1 MSILTLIVPAIA
13 VLLIAAPLVS
23 VAQGKVTGKSA
34 IRNRFA
40 LHFGAFALACICAV
54 AVPASG
60 VAFAE
65 TAGTVASSIMGTNAQ
80 GMGFLAAALV
90 TGLAAIGAGVAVASA
105 APAAIGAVSED
116 PKAFGKAIIF
126 VVLGEGIA
134 IYGLLISILIINK
147 L

>member
-23 VAQGKVTGKSA
+23 V
-34 IRNRFA
+34 
-40 LHFGAFALACICAV
+40 
-54 AVPASG
+54 
-60 VAFAE
+60 
-65 TAGTVASSIMGTNAQ
+65 AQ

>member
-1 MSILTLIVPAIA
+1 MSIAMFTLPLIA
-13 VLLIAAPLVS
+13 VILVAAPLVG
-23 VAQGKVTGKSA
+23 VAQGKITGKAVKS
-34 IRNRFA
+34 RFA
-40 LHFGAFALACICAV
+40 MHFGAFALAFLFTAALPFCN
-54 AVPASG
+54 
-60 VAFAE
+60 VAFAAE
-65 TAGTVASSIMGTNAQ
+65 AGSAVNAIIGTNAQ

-90 TGLAAIGAGVAVASA
+90 TGLAAIGAGIAVASA

>member
-1 MSILTLIVPAIA
+1 MNIA
-13 VLLIAAPLVS
+13 TMLLLPLFVVLMLAAPLVGI
-23 VAQGKVTGKSA
+23 ATGKVTGKN
-34 IRNRFA
+34 IRARVM
-40 LHFGAFALACICAV
+40 LHLGCFALACIVSTAL
-54 AVPASG
+54 PLG
-60 VAFAE
+60 TVAFAD
-65 TAGTVASSIMGTNAQ
+65 TAAVVSSIIGSNAQ

-90 TGLAAIGAGVAVASA
+90 TGLAAIGAGIAVAAA

-116 PKAFGKAIIF
+116 PKSFGKAIIF

>member
-54 AVPASG
+54 AVPASKLPALLPPSRAPMPR
-60 VAFAE
+60 VW
-65 TAGTVASSIMGTNAQ
+65 ASW
-80 GMGFLAAALV
+80 LPLW
-90 TGLAAIGAGVAVASA
+90 
-105 APAAIGAVSED
+105 
-116 PKAFGKAIIF
+116 
-126 VVLGEGIA
+126 
-134 IYGLLISILIINK
+134 
-147 L
+147 

>member
-65 TAGTVASSIMGTNAQ
+65 TAGTVASIMGTNAQ

-90 TGLAAIGAGVAVASA
+90 TGL
-105 APAAIGAVSED
+105 AAIGAVSED

>member
-40 LHFGAFALACICAV
+40 LHFGAFALVCLCAV

-65 TAGTVASSIMGTNAQ
+65 TAGTAVASIVGTNAQ

-90 TGLAAIGAGVAVASA
+90 TGL
-105 APAAIGAVSED
+105 AAIGAVSED

>member
-1 MSILTLIVPAIA
+1 MSTLMFIA
-13 VLLIAAPLVS
+13 PLAVVLLIAAPLVGI
-23 VAQGKVTGKSA
+23 AQGKVTGRSA
-34 IRNRFA
+34 IKNRFA
-40 LHFGAFALACICAV
+40 LHFGAFALACIAAV
-54 AVPASG
+54 ALPASG
-60 VAFAE
+60 VAFADE
-65 TAGTVASSIMGTNAQ
+65 AAAAVSIIGTNAQ

-90 TGLAAIGAGVAVASA
+90 TGL
-105 APAAIGAVSED
+105 AAIGAVSED

>member
-40 LHFGAFALACICAV
+40 LHFGTFALACICAV

-60 VAFAE
+60 VAFE
-65 TAGTVASSIMGTNAQ
+65 
-80 GMGFLAAALV
+80 
-90 TGLAAIGAGVAVASA
+90 IGRAHV
-105 APAAIGAVSED
+105 
-116 PKAFGKAIIF
+116 
-126 VVLGEGIA
+126 
-134 IYGLLISILIINK
+134 
-147 L
+147 

>member
-65 TAGTVASSIMGTNAQ
+65 TAGTVASIMGTNAQ

-105 APAAIGAVSED
+105 TPALSATS
-116 PKAFGKAIIF
+116 
-126 VVLGEGIA
+126 
-134 IYGLLISILIINK
+134 LIEL
-147 L
+147 

>member
-65 TAGTVASSIMGTNAQ
+65 TAGTVASIMGHQ
-80 GMGFLAAALV
+80 CPGVGFLAARS
-90 TGLAAIGAGVAVASA
+90 GNWSGCHPGAGVAVASA

>member
-40 LHFGAFALACICAV
+40 LHFGAFALACICTV

-65 TAGTVASSIMGTNAQ
+65 TAGTVASIMGTNAQ

-90 TGLAAIGAGVAVASA
+90 TGLAAIGAVLPLLPLLPLPSA
-105 APAAIGAVSED
+105 LFPRTPRPSVRQSSSLYSVKVSRSM
-116 PKAFGKAIIF
+116 
-126 VVLGEGIA
+126 VC
-134 IYGLLISILIINK
+134 
-147 L
+147 

>member
-65 TAGTVASSIMGTNAQ
+65 TAGTVASIMGTNAQ

-90 TGLAAIGAGVAVASA
+90 NGLAAIGAGVAVASA

>member
-1 MSILTLIVPAIA
+1 MNLLFGGITYVYSHTVVPAIA

-34 IRNRFA
+34 VRNRFA

-65 TAGTVASSIMGTNAQ
+65 TAETVVSIMGTTPRAW
-80 GMGFLAAALV
+80 
-90 TGLAAIGAGVAVASA
+90 ASWL
-105 APAAIGAVSED
+105 P
-116 PKAFGKAIIF
+116 
-126 VVLGEGIA
+126 LW
-134 IYGLLISILIINK
+134 
-147 L
+147 

>member
-54 AVPASG
+54 AV
-60 VAFAE
+60 
-65 TAGTVASSIMGTNAQ
+65 TAGTVASIMGTNAQ

>member
-34 IRNRFA
+34 VRNRFA

-65 TAGTVASSIMGTNAQ
+65 TAETVVSIMGTNAQ

-90 TGLAAIGAGVAVASA
+90 TGLAAIGRRCGRSLCR
-105 APAAIGAVSED
+105 PRRHRRCFRG
-116 PKAFGKAIIF
+116 PQ
-126 VVLGEGIA
+126 
-134 IYGLLISILIINK
+134 GLR
-147 L
+147 

>member
-40 LHFGAFALACICAV
+40 LHFGAFALVCLCAV

-65 TAGTVASSIMGTNAQ
+65 TAGT
-80 GMGFLAAALV
+80 
-90 TGLAAIGAGVAVASA
+90 AVASA

>member
-65 TAGTVASSIMGTNAQ
+65 TAGTVASIMGTNAQ
-80 GMGFLAAALV
+80 
-90 TGLAAIGAGVAVASA
+90 GLAAIGAGVAVASA

>member
-65 TAGTVASSIMGTNAQ
+65 TAGTVASIMGTNAQ

-90 TGLAAIGAGVAVASA
+90 TGLAAIGA
-105 APAAIGAVSED
+105 AVSED

>member
-65 TAGTVASSIMGTNAQ
+65 TAGTVASIMGTNAQ
-80 GMGFLAAALV
+80 GMGF
-90 TGLAAIGAGVAVASA
+90 LAAIGAGVAVASA

>member
-40 LHFGAFALACICAV
+40 LHFGAFALACICA
-54 AVPASG
+54 
-60 VAFAE
+60 E
-65 TAGTVASSIMGTNAQ
+65 TAGTVASIMGTNAQ

>member
-60 VAFAE
+60 VE
-65 TAGTVASSIMGTNAQ
+65 TAGTVASIMGTNAQ

>member
-54 AVPASG
+54 ASWAPMLRVWASW
-60 VAFAE
+60 
-65 TAGTVASSIMGTNAQ
+65 
-80 GMGFLAAALV
+80 LPLW
-90 TGLAAIGAGVAVASA
+90 
-105 APAAIGAVSED
+105 
-116 PKAFGKAIIF
+116 
-126 VVLGEGIA
+126 
-134 IYGLLISILIINK
+134 
-147 L
+147 